1 MRAIVQR
8 VSSARVE
15 VAGKVVGQID
25 KGLLILLGC
34 QVGDSEVEADKM
46 VTRLT
51 KLRIFEDQQGLT
63 NLDIFAA
70 EGEILLVSQFTLA
83 ADLRKGNRPSFT
95 TALAPEQA
103 RELVRKVAQGLD
115 SKGLKVENG
124 VFGASMDVHSCNAG
138 PATYLVEV

>member
-15 VAGKVVGQID
+15 VEGQVVGQIEG
-25 KGLLILLGC
+25 GLLILLGC
-34 QVGDSEVEADKM
+34 QVGDSQLSVGKM
-46 VTRLT
+46 VTRLA

-70 EGEILLVSQFTLA
+70 GGDILLVSQFTLA

-95 TALAPEQA
+95 TALAPEDA
-103 RELVRKVAQGLD
+103 RKLVQEVSQGLEN
-115 SKGLKVENG
+115 KGLKVENG
-124 VFGASMDVHSCNAG
+124 MFGASMDVHSCNAG
-138 PATYLVEV
+138 PATYLIEV